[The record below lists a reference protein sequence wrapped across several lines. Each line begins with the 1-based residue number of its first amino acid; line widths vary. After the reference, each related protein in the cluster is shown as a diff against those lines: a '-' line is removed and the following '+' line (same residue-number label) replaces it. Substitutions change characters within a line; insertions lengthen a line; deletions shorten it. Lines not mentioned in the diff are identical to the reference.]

1 MANKGF
7 RCTFLLLCWACWL
20 AIGSK
25 CPEKTFESHRR
36 SVTGTT
42 YDSKYISSNT
52 RSLTVASFLQCIQKC
67 LAACLCYYANYKMQE
82 NRSVLCELVKYPSC
96 SVKSGVLITDAT
108 GWTAVKL
115 REEIKT
121 LEGLKN
127 CCPPRVSSAAY
138 KIGAEGES
146 CGAVCAKLGKIC
158 SPHLLTLN
166 SVYHFHR
173 LGVSC
178 EYNKNAADC
187 FHSKVEP
194 AYLPGTGVC
203 GGFINVPLYY
213 DCATGAQPGLRRL
226 CRTGAEKASN
236 EVARSRWAFIGH
248 TLRHQGPAR
257 EAMEKYE
264 LVRNEKARS
273 KGRPVNNIAMVVTA
287 DKRKRRCTMEDAED
301 RARWKAAIEE
311 DPRRSGRNR

>member
-1 MANKGF
+1 MIFCLGMANKGF

-127 CCPPRVSSAAY
+127 CCPPRELEEKLATFCQPVCTSYIDKKAHFAPSITDTSYRWRCYNSSSLSSNGYYFAGSGSYCTRDDKIRIIVNSHHEISSAAY

-226 CRTGAEKASN
+226 CRC
-236 EVARSRWAFIGH
+236 VDP
-248 TLRHQGPAR
+248 GP
-257 EAMEKYE
+257 
-264 LVRNEKARS
+264 
-273 KGRPVNNIAMVVTA
+273 
-287 DKRKRRCTMEDAED
+287 
-301 RARWKAAIEE
+301 
-311 DPRRSGRNR
+311 